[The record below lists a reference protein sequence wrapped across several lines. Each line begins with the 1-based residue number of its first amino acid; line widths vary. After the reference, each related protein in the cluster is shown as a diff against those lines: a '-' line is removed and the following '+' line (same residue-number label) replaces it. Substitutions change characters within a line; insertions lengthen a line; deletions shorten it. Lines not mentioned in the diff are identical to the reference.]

1 MALVEV
7 DLHDFEVAS
16 IDCICV
22 FHLRLE
28 QIDQK
33 IATHEALRSVF
44 DLIQSLGDAIGGLL
58 TLLHFC
64 G

>member
-1 MALVEV
+1 MALVKV
-7 DLHDFEVAS
+7 DLHDFEVAC

-28 QIDQK
+28 QINQK
-33 IATHEALRSVF
+33 IATHKALRSVF
-44 DLIQSLGDAIGGLL
+44 DLIQSLGDAICGLL

-64 G
+64 S